1 MEWSISQ
8 NVKIGLKAKMK
19 HEEFDNENHN
29 LVRFILK
36 TVTEYTYT
44 LDTSDGTNMS
54 FGTKKYT

>member
-1 MEWSISQ
+1 
-8 NVKIGLKAKMK
+8 MK
-19 HEEFDNENHN
+19 HEEFGNENHN